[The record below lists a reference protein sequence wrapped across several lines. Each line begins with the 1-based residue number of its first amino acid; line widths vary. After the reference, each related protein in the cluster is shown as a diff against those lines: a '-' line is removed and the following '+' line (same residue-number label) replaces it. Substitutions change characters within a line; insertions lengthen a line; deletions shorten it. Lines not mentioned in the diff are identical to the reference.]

1 MANLNVKDKEAESNN
16 KEEKTFLLQLLQ
28 FPFIGEYLT
37 LLIALIPAFLII
49 PLGISPKND
58 KWELIAIASL
68 TILWLLFLEKIGN
81 VKICTPHIPI
91 PIKWI
96 LIPLTIILVF
106 T

>member
-1 MANLNVKDKEAESNN
+1 MANQNVNDKEGQSNK
-16 KEEKTFLLQLLQ
+16 KEEKTLLLQVLQ

-58 KWELIAIASL
+58 KWELITIASL
-68 TILWLLFLEKIGN
+68 TILWLLFLEKMGK

-96 LIPLTIILVF
+96 LIPLTIILLF